1 MAAAVVATSGAAV
14 RIEAP
19 LPPPSR
25 PKLDRG
31 LLNLAIDIAFW
42 LAFLIAI
49 EINATGLTFHE
60 WWGVGIAAFIAVHV
74 LLHWAWVAAAV
85 QRFFHGLR
93 AAPRLNA
100 IVDAG
105 LYLAFITA
113 IFSGLVLS
121 RAVLPALGLR
131 GYNTPF
137 WLDLHIQATNV
148 SMALA
153 VVHLALHWRWLLL
166 AVRRTM
172 SSAGGR
178 LGAAWRRRA
187 GSQPGNRAAS

>member
-1 MAAAVVATSGAAV
+1 M
-14 RIEAP
+14 
-19 LPPPSR
+19 PPPSPRLR

-74 LLHWAWVAAAV
+74 LLHWAWVVAAV

-100 IVDAG
+100 LVDAG
-105 LYLAFITA
+105 LYLAFITT

-137 WLDLHIQATNV
+137 WLDLHIWATDV
-148 SMALA
+148 SMVLA

-166 AVRRTM
+166 AVGRTT
-172 SSAGGR
+172 SSARGR
-178 LGAAWRRRA
+178 LGAAWRRRQGSRP
-187 GSQPGNRAAS
+187 GSQPGSRTAG